1 MSRFKWSWTT
11 TVVLMVSLLLMSTT
25 PSHAAKKFPWKPI
38 KVIVALGAGG
48 GNDLNTRAVASVA
61 YTYLGQPM
69 IVKLMPGAGGKIGM
83 NALMKAKNDGH
94 TLMMASTNHLTVGP
108 HVRNMGYDTMKDF
121 EFVFL
126 FTKGDYMLVAMP
138 SQPWKG
144 FQQFVAHAKKNPGKI
159 SYGSSGVYGMGHLMI
174 LKVMADAGIKLKHI
188 PFKGGGPAYRAGL
201 GGHVDTFGGLPA
213 TGGTLGRHRRG
224 QIQILGVAS
233 KKRNKLFP
241 NVPTMRENGV
251 DFVLASKRMMIA
263 PKGTPKEHV
272 DILVNGF
279 KKLVN
284 DKTYKSL
291 LKKMGDKPT
300 PLWGEALKKDVA
312 EDYMAYGK
320 IFKSIGL
327 KKKK

>member
-1 MSRFKWSWTT
+1 MF
-11 TVVLMVSLLLMSTT
+11 LMGITQ
-25 PSHAAKKFPWKPI
+25 SHAAKKFPWKPI
-38 KVIVALGAGG
+38 RVIVALGAGG

-61 YTYLGQPM
+61 HTYLGQPM
-69 IVKLMPGAGGKIGM
+69 IVQLMPGGGGKIGM
-83 NALMKAKNDGH
+83 NALMRAKNDGH
-94 TLMMASTNHLTVGP
+94 TLMMSSTNHLTVSP
-108 HVRNMGYDTMKDF
+108 HVRNMGFDPLKDF

-126 FTKGDYMLVAMP
+126 FTKGDYMMTAMA

-144 FQQFVAHAKKNPGKI
+144 FKQFVGHAKKNPGKL
-159 SYGSSGVYGMGHLMI
+159 SYGSSGVYGMGHLML

-201 GGHVDTFGGLPA
+201 GGHIDTFGALPA
-213 TGGTLGRHRRG
+213 TGGTLGRYRRG

-241 NVPTMRENGV
+241 KVPTFRESGV
-251 DFVLASKRMMIA
+251 NFVLASKRIMIA

-272 DILVNGF
+272 DILVSGF
-279 KKLVN
+279 KKLVK

-300 PLWGEALKKDVA
+300 PLWGDALKKDVA
-312 EDYMAYGK
+312 DDYMAYGE

-327 KKKK
+327 EKKK